1 MNITHLCQF
10 CNLHELETVDHV
22 ITRCPLYD
30 YERQSMLVNLQLG
43 LSLTPLG
50 LAAYHA
56 IAELDQQSLTLV
68 LLGQHDPKWYHSN
81 TARTA
86 STLTTSHV
94 LACPH
99 EHWLTV
105 LCAVSLFLHV
115 LLSACLLSVCMSV
128 CLCMCAGAWK

>member
-68 LLGQHDPKWYHSN
+68 LLGQHDPKWSQRLNITTQTPH
-81 TARTA
+81 A
-86 STLTTSHV
+86 SPASLTS
-94 LACPH
+94 
-99 EHWLTV
+99 
-105 LCAVSLFLHV
+105 S
-115 LLSACLLSVCMSV
+115 
-128 CLCMCAGAWK
+128 G

>member
-68 LLGQHDPKWYHSN
+68 LLGQHDPKCRSSIGVGISLS
-81 TARTA
+81 TACTC
-86 STLTTSHV
+86 SLYSGILTSVFPLCVAV
-94 LACPH
+94 L
-99 EHWLTV
+99 
-105 LCAVSLFLHV
+105 
-115 LLSACLLSVCMSV
+115 
-128 CLCMCAGAWK
+128 